1 MVIARSAPVLI
12 LVAATVTATL
22 VGAVRAVPGEVCT
35 HWNIPVRLMIHQSN
49 GYQVELDGRQE
60 GNDLRGTSSSFAI
73 AKRSTMTGSTQAVTN
88 GNFDGKTH
96 GHEVQISVYWSPS
109 SIGVY
114 TAKINGRGRIEG
126 STHDRRHPEQ
136 TATWYADELAS
147 CAKWEYETR
156 KQ

>member
-1 MVIARSAPVLI
+1 VIARSAPVLI
-12 LVAATVTATL
+12 LAATTVAATLAS
-22 VGAVRAVPGEVCT
+22 AVPALAADVCSN
-35 HWNIPVRLMIHQSN
+35 WNIPARLMIHQSN

-60 GNDLRGTSSSFAI
+60 GNELRGTASSFAV
-73 AKRSTMTGSTQAVTN
+73 AKRSTMTGSTQSVTN

-96 GHEVQISVYWSPS
+96 GHEFEISVYWSPN

-147 CAKWEYETR
+147 CARWESQTR